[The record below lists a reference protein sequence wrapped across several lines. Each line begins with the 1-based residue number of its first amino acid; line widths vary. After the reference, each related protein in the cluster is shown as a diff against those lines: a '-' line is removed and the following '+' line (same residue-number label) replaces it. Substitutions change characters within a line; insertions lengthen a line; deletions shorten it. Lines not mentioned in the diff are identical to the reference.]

1 MLVEAS
7 ICLSQVPAI
16 EQPQHP
22 QGLFSLPRWQRLL
35 QRQIWYRAGCKQGAY
50 NADTTKPTFIFSV
63 HRRFQDL
70 RNDMSDADKQRLLDT
85 GKQLVSKKRDA
96 NGVLR
101 VTGKPQELKS
111 TQTYTAEF
119 GMALMRSWQQVCA
132 S

>member
-7 ICLSQVPAI
+7 IYLGQVPCV

-22 QGLFSLPRWQRLL
+22 QGLFSLPRWQKLL
-35 QRQIWYRAGCKQGAY
+35 QRQSWYRASCKQGAY

-63 HRRFQDL
+63 HKRFQDL
-70 RNDMSDADKQRLLDT
+70 RNDMSESDKQRLLDI
-85 GKQLVSKKRDA
+85 GKDLVTKKRDA

-101 VTGKPQELKS
+101 ITGKREELKS
-111 TQTYTAEF
+111 TQTYTPEF
-119 GMALMRSWQQVCA
+119 GVALVRSWQQTCV